1 MGCGNCKDTKD
12 LDSPRNVKNNKAK
25 RESKKFK

>member
-12 LDSPRNVKNNKAK
+12 LDSPRNVKHKKTKGEN
-25 RESKKFK
+25 KKFK